1 MAAPTR
7 CDPSVLKPDV
17 DVTLRPPMPAPLR
30 VARRALA
37 LAALACRSQLEPH
50 AADAE
55 ARAIHDGV
63 REWIVA
69 VGVAAE
75 LEPDELAIVHAP
87 LGELS
92 REDAAIAGWR
102 GEGAAVL
109 AWGLGRWTLPAID
122 VPVDA
127 SEVALALGWLE
138 DAPVALADDARL
150 RARTDVVQ
158 LAEMLEAAQW
168 SLDRALAR
176 EPSVSLRTFD
186 AGTFRWP
193 RDAAP
198 LAFAAD
204 GALALAG
211 QPLGT
216 APEQLQRLV
225 RRVVVERRVAVNWLA
240 GQNARYSAVTIET

>member
-1 MAAPTR
+1 MATAPR
-7 CDPSVLKPDV
+7 CDPPVLKPDV

-37 LAALACRSQLEPH
+37 LSALACRSQLEPH
-50 AADAE
+50 AGDTE
-55 ARAIHDGV
+55 ARALHDGM
-63 REWIVA
+63 RAWLVA
-69 VGVAAE
+69 TGVDAE
-75 LEPDELAIVHAP
+75 LEADELALVNAP
-87 LGELS
+87 LGQLS
-92 REDAAIAGWR
+92 RDDAALAGWR
-102 GEGAAVL
+102 GEAAAVL

-122 VPVDA
+122 TPVDA
-127 SEVALALGWLE
+127 SDVAIALGWLE
-138 DAPVALADDARL
+138 DAPVALADDVRL

-176 EPSVSLRTFD
+176 EPAVSLRTFD

-198 LAFAAD
+198 LAFTAD
-204 GALALAG
+204 GDLSLAG
-211 QPLGT
+211 QPLAA
-216 APEQLQRLV
+216 APEHLQRLV
-225 RRVVVERRVAVNWLA
+225 RRIVIERRIAVNWLA